1 MALYIVYIIIGVVL
15 VLRGAD
21 RLTEGASALAR
32 RMQVPEMIID
42 LTIVAAGT
50 SAPELFVSLTSA
62 LKGSA
67 DMAVGNVIGSNIL
80 NTLLIVGCAAMVS
93 PITISRSTVSKDL
106 PLSVAMTVLLII
118 LCLDNFSGINIRGN
132 TIDRAD
138 GMILLVCFTTFM
150 AFTIYTAKRE
160 KKRNRG
166 RQYRQWKDRRTCFQY
181 RNAGM
186 EKHRFHFYRTI
197 VPHYR
202 QRPFL

>member
-32 RMQVPEMIID
+32 RMQVPEMIIG

-80 NTLLIVGCAAMVS
+80 NTLRSHGITDHHLTIHRVERSPPLGCHDSTAYHS
-93 PITISRSTVSKDL
+93 LSRQFL
-106 PLSVAMTVLLII
+106 
-118 LCLDNFSGINIRGN
+118 
-132 TIDRAD
+132 
-138 GMILLVCFTTFM
+138 
-150 AFTIYTAKRE
+150 
-160 KKRNRG
+160 RNKYKG
-166 RQYRQWKDRRTCFQY
+166 
-181 RNAGM
+181 
-186 EKHRFHFYRTI
+186 
-197 VPHYR
+197 
-202 QRPFL
+202 